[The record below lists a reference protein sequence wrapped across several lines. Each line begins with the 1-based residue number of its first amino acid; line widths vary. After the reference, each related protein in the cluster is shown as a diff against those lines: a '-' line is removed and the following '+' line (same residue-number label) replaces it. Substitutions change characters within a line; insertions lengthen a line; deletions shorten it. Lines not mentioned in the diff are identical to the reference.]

1 MHDGFEFVDHGTV
14 PGENHMGEKFRFER
28 RNTGCHGCEFGVY
41 GQGERMPKSA
51 GSELQGFCCNFP
63 ATGPF
68 DLTPDRRDSVRLRY
82 RDDDAELPSAGPE
95 RNGAEPPALTE
106 TNIGRPK
113 VQERTLDMFPCI
125 PNAEGVTTGV
135 KTPAIKSCHRLTMRP
150 HAALDCFSPS
160 AGRRKLQD
168 RSFWGLQVQWA

>member
-1 MHDGFEFVDHGTV
+1 
-14 PGENHMGEKFRFER
+14 MGEKFRFDR
-28 RNTGCHGCEFGVY
+28 RNTGCHGCEFGVC

-125 PNAEGVTTGV
+125 PNAEGVTTGAKKLRLSKV
-135 KTPAIKSCHRLTMRP
+135 AI
-150 HAALDCFSPS
+150 
-160 AGRRKLQD
+160 
-168 RSFWGLQVQWA
+168 V